1 MTSDEIK
8 LSAMLAEKTLANL
21 GLTPAAV
28 RKPESWQFMTAGR
41 TNIQGTL
48 IGNARNVKRREIRHQ
63 AQAHAHASSAHVA
76 ASNELRRRLIAV
88 KKQDF
93 GSIVK
98 VWKKAGFA
106 YDVVTKLMTG
116 EQATMRPDRI
126 AKITSALDALY
137 PQMSQN
143 NG

>member
-8 LSAMLAEKTLANL
+8 LSAMLAERTLANL

-28 RKPESWQFMTAGR
+28 RRLTADVPV
-41 TNIQGTL
+41 QGVL
-48 IGNARNVKRREIRHQ
+48 IGNARNVKRRVIRHE

-88 KKQDF
+88 KKQEF

-98 VWKKAGFA
+98 VWKKAGFC
-106 YDVVTKLMTG
+106 YDVVSKLMTG
-116 EQATMRPDRI
+116 EKATMRPDRI
-126 AKITSALDALY
+126 QKITAALDALY
-137 PQMSQN
+137 PQTN
-143 NG
+143 E